1 MAKIKIDFD
10 GLLQEAGNLKGDI
23 EEYNSQQTAF
33 QSLTASIREG
43 WKGVSGD
50 SYCNRMNDY
59 FREGQKIINVLGQFL
74 ENVNGAAKDFDQI
87 DMECANLINRSF

>member
-1 MAKIKIDFD
+1 MAKIKIDFE

-23 EEYNSQQTAF
+23 EEYNSQQAAF

-43 WKGVSGD
+43 WKGLSGD
-50 SYCNRMNDY
+50 SYCNKMNDY
-59 FREGQKIINVLGQFL
+59 FKEGQKMIDVLTEFLDNVK
-74 ENVNGAAKDFDQI
+74 GAAKDFDQI